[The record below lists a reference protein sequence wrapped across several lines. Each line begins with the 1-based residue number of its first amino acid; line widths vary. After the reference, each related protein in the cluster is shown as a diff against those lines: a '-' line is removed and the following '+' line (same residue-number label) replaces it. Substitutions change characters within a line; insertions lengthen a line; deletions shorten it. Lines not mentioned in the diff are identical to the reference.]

1 MSFSVGDSVQKTSG
15 GPRMTVVAVSD
26 NEITCSWNELGNEK
40 QETITASHLALYQED
55 GDFGVC

>member
-15 GPRMTVVAVSD
+15 GPRMTVVAVND

-40 QETITASHLALYQED
+40 QETITVSHLALYQED

>member
-1 MSFSVGDSVQKTSG
+1 MSLSVGDSVQKTSG
-15 GPRMTVVAVSD
+15 GPRMTVIAVND